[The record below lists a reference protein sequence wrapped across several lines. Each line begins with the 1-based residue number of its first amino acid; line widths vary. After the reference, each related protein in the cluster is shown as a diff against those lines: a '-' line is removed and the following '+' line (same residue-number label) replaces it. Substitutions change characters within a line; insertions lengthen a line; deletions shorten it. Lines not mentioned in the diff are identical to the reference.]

1 MEAELLRH
9 IDNCRENHARLRLRL
24 EITQERHIDLQHV
37 ELEILQIVERGI
49 AAAEIV
55 HPELEPLRA
64 QAGDLLLEECIVLI
78 ERALR
83 DLDVQELA
91 RHAMGAAD
99 DLHLLQHIV
108 ELKIDAR
115 EIHRDMRDIQPLPAD
130 ALQILADA
138 LQHIEIEPV
147 DEMRVLEH
155 RHEHARRDEPPLGI
169 APARERLEAAD
180 APRQRAH
187 LRLVIHLDPALLD
200 CLVEMCHEIRPEVQR
215 LLHRGIEPGD
225 IAIVH
230 ALDAV
235 AGELRAVEDERDI
248 LDTCLRLIDAHL
260 DDEREARLRLV
271 DGRPRVLDLERDM
284 RDARHH
290 DEPVVVETRHRHRA
304 EDITEHLRDMDE
316 QLVPRLEAIALVDEA
331 EILHIEI
338 EECRSPHLDLLA
350 RLLHER
356 RHRREPR
363 ELIAPFLAKSER
375 QR

>member
-1 MEAELLRH
+1 
-9 IDNCRENHARLRLRL
+9 
-24 EITQERHIDLQHV
+24 
-37 ELEILQIVERGI
+37 
-49 AAAEIV
+49 
-55 HPELEPLRA
+55 
-64 QAGDLLLEECIVLI
+64 
-78 ERALR
+78 
-83 DLDVQELA
+83 
-91 RHAMGAAD
+91 
-99 DLHLLQHIV
+99 
-108 ELKIDAR
+108 
-115 EIHRDMRDIQPLPAD
+115 MRDIHRPILAD
-130 ALQILADA
+130 ALQILTDA

-147 DEMRVLEH
+147 DEMRLLEH
-155 RHEHARRDEPPLGI
+155 GHEHARRDEAPLGI

-180 APRQRAH
+180 ATRQRAH

-225 IAIVH
+225 IAVVH

-248 LDTCLRLIDAHL
+248 RDARLRLIDAHL

-271 DGRPRVLDLERDM
+271 DGRPRALDLERDM

-304 EDITEHLRDMDE
+304 EDITEHLCDMDE

-338 EECRSPHLDLLA
+338 EEHRRALLDLPA

-363 ELIAPFLAKSER
+363 ELIAPLLAKRKR